1 MRIRT
6 LSAALLAVAALA
18 LVGCTASATAPSPK
32 TSTSATGELAVVQKA
47 GVLTIA
53 TEGTYRPFS
62 YHEGGSGPLVGYD
75 VEVAQAVAKKLGVK
89 AKFEETQFDAIFAGL
104 ESHRFDVIANEISIT
119 PERQAKYEF
128 SKPYTVSTGVIVVK
142 SSNNDIKSFADLKG
156 KKVAQSLTSSFY
168 TLAKQSGADIEAVE
182 GWAQSVANVQDGRVD
197 ATINDKLTWL
207 DFKKNNGAS
216 GLKVAAESPDTS
228 KSAFVFAKGSGTL
241 VTAVNTALDQLRAD
255 GTLKKISVKYFGD
268 DVSK

>member
-1 MRIRT
+1 MKIRT
-6 LSAALLAVAALA
+6 LSAAILAVAALA
-18 LVGCTASATAPSPK
+18 LTGCSASSAAPISGS
-32 TSTSATGELAVVQKA
+32 STSATGALAAVQKA

-53 TEGTYRPFS
+53 TEGTYRPFT

-104 ESHRFDVIANEISIT
+104 EAHRFDVIANQVSIT
-119 PERQAKYEF
+119 PDRQGTYEF

-142 SSNNDIKSFADLKG
+142 SSNTSIKSFAGLKD

-168 TLAKQSGADIEAVE
+168 ALAKKSGANIEAVE
-182 GWAQSVANVQDGRVD
+182 GWAQSVANVQTGRVD

-207 DFKKNNGAS
+207 DFRKNGDAS
-216 GLKVAAESPDTS
+216 ALKVAAESTDSS
-228 KSAFVFAKGSGTL
+228 KSAFAFTIGSGTL
-241 VTAVNTALDQLRAD
+241 VTAVNKALD
-255 GTLKKISVKYFGD
+255 
-268 DVSK
+268 

>member
-6 LSAALLAVAALA
+6 LSATLAVVAALA
-18 LVGCTASATAPSPK
+18 LSGCSAIVAAP
-32 TSTSATGELAVVQKA
+32 TSGSSSATGALAAVQKA

-53 TEGTYRPFS
+53 TEGTYRPFT

-104 ESHRFDVIANEISIT
+104 EAHRFDVIANQVSIT
-119 PERQAKYEF
+119 PERLAKYEF

-142 SSNNDIKSFADLKG
+142 SSDNSIKSFADLKG

-168 TLAKQSGADIEAVE
+168 TLAKQSGANIEAVE
-182 GWAQSVANVQDGRVD
+182 GWAQSVANVQTGRVE
-197 ATINDKLTWL
+197 ATVNDKLTWL
-207 DFKKNNGAS
+207 DFKKHGDAS
-216 GLKVAAESPDTS
+216 GLKVAAESPDSS
-228 KSAFVFAKGSGTL
+228 KSAFAFTTGSGTL
-241 VTAVNTALDQLRAD
+241 VTAVNKALDQLRAD